1 MTRIK
6 LTTDN
11 NYFRLKINGHAGYA
25 DPGSDIVCS
34 AVSMLMYTVAQLVED
49 SADKLYG
56 QSIKI
61 SDGYADISFTSKE
74 NFTDEVTLKLL
85 AICRGFE
92 LLQTSYP
99 DYVFYK
105 KVGRDDKTA

>member
-6 LTTDN
+6 LTADN

-34 AVSMLMYTVAQLVED
+34 AISVLTYTVAQLVED

-56 QSIKI
+56 RSVKI
-61 SDGYADISFTSKE
+61 SDGQADISFTAKE
-74 NFTDEVTLKLL
+74 MSTDEIRQKLC

-92 LLQTSYP
+92 LLQASYP